1 LWLTQVLPASDH
13 LERVHVLLP
22 QVSSNMAL
30 LDWLACLAKSVVGL
44 QGVAPADKLA
54 LAGTISKCVAAVG
67 GGGGGAASNNGSGSS
82 QDEVIATAAAAA
94 AGGEQ
99 A

>member
-1 LWLTQVLPASDH
+1 
-13 LERVHVLLP
+13 
-22 QVSSNMAL
+22 MAL

-67 GGGGGAASNNGSGSS
+67 GGGGGAASNGSGSS
-82 QDEVIATAAAAA
+82 QDKAMAPAA

>member
-1 LWLTQVLPASDH
+1 MSRAA
-13 LERVHVLLP
+13 

-44 QGVAPADKLA
+44 EGVAPGDKLA

-67 GGGGGAASNNGSGSS
+67 GGGGGGGGAASNGSGSS
-82 QDEVIATAAAAA
+82 QGEAVTAAAAA
-94 AGGEQ
+94 AVAGGEQ